1 MDVSA
6 LLTSAGIN
14 ISVTSLLLCLYSI
27 LRKQSCNLSVYFGK
41 RLASVGNRLDDSFSL
56 ERFASSSSW
65 IVKAWETSE
74 DEILAIGGMDAVI
87 IIRIIVF
94 SFIDSSAIFWSTAFE
109 SSALLLSFAFS

>member
-14 ISVTSLLLCLYSI
+14 ISVTSLLLSLYSI
-27 LRKQSCNLSVYFGK
+27 LRKRPSNLSVYFGK

-94 SFIDSSAIFWSTAFE
+94 R
-109 SSALLLSFAFS
+109 

>member
-27 LRKQSCNLSVYFGK
+27 LRMQSSNLSVYFGK

-74 DEILAIGGMDAVI
+74 DEILAIGVLEC
-87 IIRIIVF
+87 
-94 SFIDSSAIFWSTAFE
+94 AI
-109 SSALLLSFAFS
+109 LLINDKIEL

>member
-14 ISVTSLLLCLYSI
+14 ISVTSLLLSLYSI
-27 LRKQSCNLSVYFGK
+27 LRKQPSNLS
-41 RLASVGNRLDDSFSL
+41 
-56 ERFASSSSW
+56 RFASSCSW

-94 SFIDSSAIFWSTAFE
+94 SFTDSSAIFWSTAFE
-109 SSALLLSFAFS
+109 SSAFLLSFAFSWCF